1 MTDDDTLDRRS
12 VLRMTGGTVAASTLA
27 VGSVSG
33 APGDEKCTPPSE
45 ELELAE
51 FTRTENSGLTTADG
65 DELPV
70 VVGGVVLL
78 TLPTESFTVPADT
91 GDFEA
96 DPRNSGCYEYR
107 IDMEMTWNP
116 TDSGPTNA
124 GLFLYE
130 GQGLEKCIAKNDN
143 AENDTAPQGEN
154 KLSLSIQG
162 SGTFDGEDAGGNEV
176 SNDYTIAPLTYT
188 MGVQGRTGVADFEAT
203 ATASIVSVE

>member
-27 VGSVSG
+27 VGSVTG
-33 APGDEKCTPPSE
+33 QTEEECTAPSE

-51 FTRTENSGLTTADG
+51 FTRTENSGPTTANG

-70 VVGGVVLL
+70 VAGGGLL
-78 TLPTESFTVPADT
+78 ITLPTEPFSIPADT

-107 IDMEMTWNP
+107 IDVEMTWNP

-154 KLSLSIQG
+154 RVSLSVQG
-162 SGTFDGEDAGGNEV
+162 GGTFDGEDAGGNQV
-176 SNDYTIAPLTYT
+176 SNDYTVGPLTYT

>member
-1 MTDDDTLDRRS
+1 MTDDNTLDRRS

-116 TDSGPTNA
+116 TDSGPNNA
-124 GLFLYE
+124 GLYLYE
-130 GQGLEKCIAKNDN
+130 GGLDGRCIAKNTN
-143 AENDTAPQGEN
+143 AEDDIAPQGEN
-154 KLSLSIQG
+154 KILLSVEG
-162 SGTFDGEDAGGNEV
+162 SGTFDGENAGGDPV
-176 SNDYTIAPLTYT
+176 TNDYTVGPNTYT

-203 ATASIVSVE
+203 ATAYVLPAQ